1 MILFLMTFF
10 SREMLIFL
18 KEVAVS
24 QNSIF
29 YYVII
34 NEVDFFPHS
43 IYILV
48 KESI

>member
-1 MILFLMTFF
+1 MILFLMTFL

-18 KEVAVS
+18 KEEVVS

-34 NEVDFFPHS
+34 KEVGFFSHS